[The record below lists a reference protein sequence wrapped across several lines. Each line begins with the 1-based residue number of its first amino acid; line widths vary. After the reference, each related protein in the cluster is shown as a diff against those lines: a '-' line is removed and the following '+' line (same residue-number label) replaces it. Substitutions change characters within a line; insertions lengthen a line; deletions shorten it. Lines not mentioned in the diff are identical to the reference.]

1 MGMSYRSAW
10 GYIGELETAAGFRLL
25 ERRAGVCS
33 YSTAP
38 SSERWIGRAAG
49 SAARACRA
57 RRDGGKLPSVP
68 TRYTLINPATEAPL
82 REVAYTS
89 AAELEGIVAGAR
101 AAQRD
106 WRRVPVAERVRAC
119 GQMAPAFRAMADQ
132 VALDITRQMGKPL
145 QQARNEIAT
154 MIDRAETMCR
164 LAESALADEPLPPK
178 DGFARFIR
186 REPLGVVL
194 DIAAWNYPLLIAVN
208 VIVPAVLA
216 GNAVLVK
223 HARLTPLCGSHFAEA
238 FARTGVPPGLVA
250 AVTLDHDAATALI
263 RSGQIDYVSFT
274 GSVAGGREVYGQ
286 VAHRFIDAGLEL
298 GGKDPAYVCEDANFE
313 FAVENVVDGA
323 FYNAGQSCCGIERVY
338 VARPIY
344 ARFVDA
350 AAALVRQYS
359 MGDPED
365 PATTLGPLAHRK
377 GKDLVEQH
385 VAEARAAG
393 ARVLTGGT
401 PWRGPGYF
409 VEPAV
414 LTGID
419 HSMKVMREET
429 FGPVVGIMP
438 VRDDGEAVR
447 LMNDSPY
454 GLTASIWT
462 EDMDRATRVMA
473 ELDAGTVYANRC
485 DYLDPMLPWV
495 GVKDSGKGCSLS
507 HLGFAHLTRPKSF
520 HLRTRTRPA

>member
-1 MGMSYRSAW
+1 
-10 GYIGELETAAGFRLL
+10 
-25 ERRAGVCS
+25 
-33 YSTAP
+33 
-38 SSERWIGRAAG
+38 
-49 SAARACRA
+49 
-57 RRDGGKLPSVP
+57 VP
-68 TRYTLINPATEAPL
+68 AHYTLINPATEAPL
-82 REVAYTS
+82 REIAYTS
-89 AAELEGIVAGAR
+89 PAELEAIVTRAR
-101 AAQRD
+101 SAQRD
-106 WRRVPVAERVRAC
+106 WRRVPLPERVRAV
-119 GQMAPAFRAMADQ
+119 GQMVPAFRAMADQ

-145 QQARNEIAT
+145 QQARNEINT

-164 LAESALADEPLPPK
+164 LAEAALADEPLPPK
-178 DGFARFIR
+178 AGFDRFIR
-186 REPLGVVL
+186 HEPLGVVL
-194 DIAAWNYPLLIAVN
+194 DVAAWNYPLLIAVN
-208 VIVPAVLA
+208 VIVPALLA

-223 HARLTPLCGSHFAEA
+223 HARLTPLCGGHFADA
-238 FARTGVPPGLVA
+238 FARADAPAGLVA
-250 AVTLDHDAATALI
+250 AVTLDHDAAAALI
-263 RSGQIDYVSFT
+263 RSGHVDYVSFT
-274 GSVAGGREVYGQ
+274 GSVAGGREVYAE

-344 ARFVDA
+344 ERFVEA
-350 AAALVRQYS
+350 AVALVRQYR

-377 GKDLVEQH
+377 GVALVEAH

-401 PWRGPGYF
+401 PWRGRGYF
-409 VEPAV
+409 SEPTV
-414 LTGID
+414 LTEVNHG
-419 HSMKVMREET
+419 MKVMSEET

-438 VRDDGEAVR
+438 VRDDAEAVR

-454 GLTASIWT
+454 GLTASVWT
-462 EDMDRATRVMA
+462 EDMDRANRVMT

-520 HLRTRTRPA
+520 HLRTRTRSA

>member
-1 MGMSYRSAW
+1 
-10 GYIGELETAAGFRLL
+10 
-25 ERRAGVCS
+25 V
-33 YSTAP
+33 P
-38 SSERWIGRAAG
+38 SH
-49 SAARACRA
+49 
-57 RRDGGKLPSVP
+57 
-68 TRYTLINPATEAPL
+68 YTLINPATESRIRDIP
-82 REVAYTS
+82 YST
-89 AAELEGIVAGAR
+89 AAELEAIVARAR
-101 AAQRD
+101 AAQRE
-106 WRRVPVAERVRAC
+106 WRRVPVARRVEAV
-119 GQMAPAFRAMADQ
+119 GQMVPAFRAMADQ

-164 LAESALADEPLPPK
+164 LAETALADESLPPK
-178 DGFARFIR
+178 DGFDRFIR
-186 REPLGVVL
+186 HEPLGVVL

-208 VIVPAVLA
+208 VIVPALLA

-223 HARLTPLCGSHFAEA
+223 HARLTPLCGGHFADA
-238 FARTGVPPGLVA
+238 FARTAVPAGLVA
-250 AVTLDHDAATALI
+250 AVTLDHDATAGLI
-263 RSGQIDYVSFT
+263 RSGSVDYVSFT
-274 GSVAGGREVYGQ
+274 GSVAGGRQVYAE

-298 GGKDPAYVCEDANFE
+298 GGKDPAYVLEDADFE

-344 ARFVDA
+344 DRFVEA
-350 AAALVRQYS
+350 AVALVRQYR

-365 PATTLGPLAHRK
+365 PATTMGPLAQPSGAK
-377 GKDLVEQH
+377 LVEQH
-385 VAEARAAG
+385 VEEARAAG

-401 PWRGPGYF
+401 PWRGRGFFY
-409 VEPAV
+409 EPTV
-414 LTGID
+414 LTGVN
-419 HSMKVMREET
+419 HRMKVMWEET

-438 VRDDGEAVR
+438 VRDDAEAVR

-454 GLTASIWT
+454 GLTASVWT
-462 EDMDRATRVMA
+462 QDIDRATRLMA
-473 ELDAGTVYANRC
+473 DLDAGTVYANRC

-520 HLRTRTRPA
+520 HLRTRTRPS

>member
-1 MGMSYRSAW
+1 
-10 GYIGELETAAGFRLL
+10 
-25 ERRAGVCS
+25 
-33 YSTAP
+33 
-38 SSERWIGRAAG
+38 
-49 SAARACRA
+49 
-57 RRDGGKLPSVP
+57 VP

-414 LTGID
+414 LTGVD